1 MAFALDR
8 RLEGDS
14 HLAVTHKHIQIRLVD
29 DARYFWVILVPII
42 PRDHNSTIVSEIHD
56 LPAAVAADLWSLSSD
71 VSSWLH
77 AHTKADKIN
86 IAALGNVVSQLHL
99 HVVARHRSDPAWPA
113 PIWGHGARNPVEKS
127 ERDRRLA
134 LLQDWY
140 KKASGT
146 I

>member
-1 MAFALDR
+1 M
-8 RLEGDS
+8 
-14 HLAVTHKHIQIRLVD
+14 
-29 DARYFWVILVPII
+29 
-42 PRDHNSTIVSEIHD
+42 
-56 LPAAVAADLWSLSSD
+56 DLWSLSSHI
-71 VSSWLH
+71 SRWLQ

-113 PIWGHGARNPVEKS
+113 TIWGYGAMEPLENS
-127 ERDRRLA
+127 EHDRRLT

-140 KKASGT
+140 KQASGT

>member
-1 MAFALDR
+1 MAFALDK

-14 HLAVTHKHIQIRLVD
+14 HLAVTHKRIQIRLAD
-29 DARYFWVILVPII
+29 DTRYFWVILVPAIS
-42 PRDHNSTIVSEIHD
+42 RDQNSTFVSEIHD
-56 LPAAVAADLWSLSSD
+56 LPAPVAADLWLLSSHI
-71 VSSWLH
+71 SKWLQ

-99 HVVARHRSDPAWPA
+99 HVVARHRSDPAWPT
-113 PIWGHGARNPVEKS
+113 PIWGHGAMEPLETS

-134 LLQDWY
+134 SLQDWY

-146 I
+146 M

>member
-1 MAFALDR
+1 MLFKLDKQ
-8 RLEGDS
+8 LEGDS
-14 HLAVTHKHIQIRLVD
+14 YLAVTHKQIQIRLAND
-29 DARYFWVILVPII
+29 TRYFWVILVPAITC
-42 PRDHNSTIVSEIHD
+42 DQNSTFVSEIHD
-56 LPAAVAADLWSLSSD
+56 LPASVAADLWTLSGHISK
-71 VSSWLH
+71 WLK

-113 PIWGHGARNPVEKS
+113 PIWGHSAMEPLETS

-134 LLQDWY
+134 SLQDWHNQ
-140 KKASGT
+140 AFGT

>member
-1 MAFALDR
+1 MLFKLDKQ
-8 RLEGDS
+8 LEGDS
-14 HLAVTHKHIQIRLVD
+14 YLAVTHKQIQIRLAND
-29 DARYFWVILVPII
+29 TRYFWVILVPAVTC
-42 PRDHNSTIVSEIHD
+42 DQNSTFVSEIHD
-56 LPAAVAADLWSLSSD
+56 LPASVAADLWTLSGHISK
-71 VSSWLH
+71 WLK

-113 PIWGHGARNPVEKS
+113 PIWGHSAMEPLETS

-134 LLQDWY
+134 SLQDWHNQ
-140 KKASGT
+140 AFGT